1 MLVVGLH
8 VTNLYFSSL
17 SDFSSGENVL
27 RWYVK
32 NKALSL
38 LRGKNKKGDTWA
50 GVFVVTGD
58 GDSLTFGSLGDAA
71 DPCDSWLAGWS
82 GDKASLLS
90 SSNEKSPWV
99 WG

>member
-1 MLVVGLH
+1 MGKIYAFLHFQTFFSDENTLPRYIKKTRHFLGL
-8 VTNLYFSSL
+8 
-17 SDFSSGENVL
+17 G
-27 RWYVK
+27 VK
-32 NKALSL
+32 NKKS
-38 LRGKNKKGDTWA
+38 NTWA

-90 SSNEKSPWV
+90 SSNEKSP
-99 WG
+99 

>member
-1 MLVVGLH
+1 MK
-8 VTNLYFSSL
+8 NLCFSAL
-17 SDFSSGENVL
+17 SDFFSSEDALPRYIKTRHFLGL
-27 RWYVK
+27 GVK
-32 NKALSL
+32 NKKS
-38 LRGKNKKGDTWA
+38 NTWA

-90 SSNEKSPWV
+90 SSNEKSP
-99 WG
+99 